1 MELNNEGFRKILK
14 KWDKR
19 SKSTTKELYLSRQ
32 IDIQPCFNTQFLC
45 ELADIASANRI
56 ELSNIQA
63 GIPVTPTSTAPP
75 PPQEQTSSDDV
86 IDDHEIELVKAVS
99 SGQVPLMRE
108 ALERCK
114 QHPSPNDR
122 DLMSRVFWHAC
133 SEAPREI
140 IDILIETGLVNFEYV
155 DDINERSSVHVA
167 AMTGRLDVLQLCTQ
181 HGAAVRATDAYGRTA
196 LHYATMRGFSDCVS
210 FLLTQQSDI
219 ESRDH
224 DGYSPLIYAII
235 NGHVACVD
243 ILLQAGADIEPRH
256 ESDRIPL
263 SLACY
268 YGQTEIALMLYQRGA
283 KNLPN
288 AESLYPLHLAARQ
301 GHVELCR
308 VLAQNREDLD
318 VPDKYNSWT
327 PLFWAASDG
336 HAECVRILIEAGCKV
351 NVKDEYGKTPLY
363 YATWEGQMECIQLLI
378 DAGCEVEPVHD
389 EPEKME
395 STAASTEA
403 ETTTD
408 MDHELDAIPSLSL
421 PPPIIPFRIYGHS
434 YLDRKYQVQI
444 SLRQSPIRLYDNTQI
459 SSLKLVITSKPDSGM
474 IPHSVI
480 LPLVDDSDVFSFQVD
495 KLDDFLLEFDIF
507 ATFGSKVIGKGVA
520 LPETFANT
528 DFKIL
533 EGHRTVPLLDSHL
546 KVVGELSYDYSVVK
560 PFCGVQLEIGGRIET
575 YWKST
580 NTIMPSASSTTQ
592 QRLTPEPAL
601 THQGSTPPISAAG
614 SVAPSSVTLPSFI
627 TASSLSGD
635 YVRVVVQLTKDHI
648 PVVFANWFVP
658 FEGLDLA
665 VSDLTYSQYCQVGE
679 KLLEKHR
686 SDFSKQLKDCPIT
699 GNSMIIQKLSNN
711 PSFLSL
717 KQVLKVTSGP
727 NMLLRTEADTV
738 FVRVCHLVWECTS
751 NSNIH
756 LCGKW
761 ACTPSQILRIETP
774 LLMLSS
780 NAFTNTS
787 DHYLP
792 TPLLP
797 VYSSLHLI
805 LLYVLSLIG
814 NNQIVSILD
823 AE

>member
-1 MELNNEGFRKILK
+1 
-14 KWDKR
+14 
-19 SKSTTKELYLSRQ
+19 
-32 IDIQPCFNTQFLC
+32 
-45 ELADIASANRI
+45 
-56 ELSNIQA
+56 
-63 GIPVTPTSTAPP
+63 
-75 PPQEQTSSDDV
+75 
-86 IDDHEIELVKAVS
+86 
-99 SGQVPLMRE
+99 
-108 ALERCK
+108 
-114 QHPSPNDR
+114 
-122 DLMSRVFWHAC
+122 
-133 SEAPREI
+133 
-140 IDILIETGLVNFEYV
+140 
-155 DDINERSSVHVA
+155 
-167 AMTGRLDVLQLCTQ
+167 
-181 HGAAVRATDAYGRTA
+181 
-196 LHYATMRGFSDCVS
+196 
-210 FLLTQQSDI
+210 
-219 ESRDH
+219 
-224 DGYSPLIYAII
+224 
-235 NGHVACVD
+235 
-243 ILLQAGADIEPRH
+243 
-256 ESDRIPL
+256 
-263 SLACY
+263 
-268 YGQTEIALMLYQRGA
+268 
-283 KNLPN
+283 
-288 AESLYPLHLAARQ
+288 
-301 GHVELCR
+301 
-308 VLAQNREDLD
+308 
-318 VPDKYNSWT
+318 
-327 PLFWAASDG
+327 
-336 HAECVRILIEAGCKV
+336 
-351 NVKDEYGKTPLY
+351 
-363 YATWEGQMECIQLLI
+363 
-378 DAGCEVEPVHD
+378 
-389 EPEKME
+389 
-395 STAASTEA
+395 
-403 ETTTD
+403 
-408 MDHELDAIPSLSL
+408 
-421 PPPIIPFRIYGHS
+421 
-434 YLDRKYQVQI
+434 
-444 SLRQSPIRLYDNTQI
+444 
-459 SSLKLVITSKPDSGM
+459 
-474 IPHSVI
+474 
-480 LPLVDDSDVFSFQVD
+480 
-495 KLDDFLLEFDIF
+495 
-507 ATFGSKVIGKGVA
+507 
-520 LPETFANT
+520 
-528 DFKIL
+528 
-533 EGHRTVPLLDSHL
+533 
-546 KVVGELSYDYSVVK
+546 
-560 PFCGVQLEIGGRIET
+560 
-575 YWKST
+575 
-580 NTIMPSASSTTQ
+580 MPSASSTTQ